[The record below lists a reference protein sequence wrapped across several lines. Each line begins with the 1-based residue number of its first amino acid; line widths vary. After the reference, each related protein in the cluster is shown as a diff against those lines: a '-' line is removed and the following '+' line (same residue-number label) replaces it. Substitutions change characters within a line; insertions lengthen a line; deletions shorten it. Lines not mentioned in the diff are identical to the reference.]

1 MIYESMAYG
10 LTQSTYVKQST
21 KQSEFAPEN
30 PPFLADLE
38 VFPRPSHGKVDVFV
52 RVMVNQLQVD
62 FRTPIH

>member
-38 VFPRPSHGKVDVFV
+38 VFPAH
-52 RVMVNQLQVD
+52 VMAGSMCS
-62 FRTPIH
+62 FGEW